1 MSGCVTNLFCE
12 EQRNERYKSEG
23 ALLKNL
29 KSKQKQDLK
38 SKILKASVNARNTI
52 RLLIQEQ
59 RKFLGTEL
67 E

>member
-38 SKILKASVNARNTI
+38 SKILKAIVNAGNTI
-52 RLLIQEQ
+52 RLLMQEQ
-59 RKFLGTEL
+59 RKSLGTEL

>member
-38 SKILKASVNARNTI
+38 SKILKASVNAGNTVG
-52 RLLIQEQ
+52 LLMQEQ
-59 RKFLGTEL
+59 RKSLGTEL

>member
-1 MSGCVTNLFCE
+1 MSGCVTNLSCE
-12 EQRNERYKSEG
+12 EKRNERYESEG
-23 ALLKNL
+23 VLLKNL

-52 RLLIQEQ
+52 RLLMQEQ
-59 RKFLGTEL
+59 RRFLGTEL